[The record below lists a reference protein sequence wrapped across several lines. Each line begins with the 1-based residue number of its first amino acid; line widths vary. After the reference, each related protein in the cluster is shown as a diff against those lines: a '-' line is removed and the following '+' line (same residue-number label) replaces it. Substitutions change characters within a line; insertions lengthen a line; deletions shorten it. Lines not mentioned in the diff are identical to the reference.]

1 MVVLFLI
8 NHRLSI
14 IRRRNQGRVYEK
26 ASGEVSYFLKY
37 SYLCDKKQYI
47 MRRILFI
54 IFLLSIGMAGHAQE
68 AKLDSASYAY
78 GDKIIRSV
86 VESKDSIFPKLKFD
100 KENLAE
106 VIRGL
111 EDNLVF
117 MKYTQD
123 SIKKISFGVG
133 GMQGMFMWD
142 GFQFKMD
149 VIPFDCILA
158 GLMKVVNHE
167 VALPHDTIM
176 INEYMKSLPE
186 NMKPETMP
194 DEDRCRFFTNFG
206 TMKGLQPGL
215 QAYIYEMTGKNENE
229 TPADYEAYAAGLAMA
244 VKYMSLE
251 AKQESGQ
258 DPYSYGVLIGCSIA
272 MQSLPFH
279 FAESDFLDGC
289 RAAAGLNERKITVE
303 KSDQIIL
310 TSFPET
316 EAPTIIQKLK

>member
-1 MVVLFLI
+1 
-8 NHRLSI
+8 
-14 IRRRNQGRVYEK
+14 
-26 ASGEVSYFLKY
+26 
-37 SYLCDKKQYI
+37 
-47 MRRILFI
+47 MRRIFFL
-54 IFLLSIGMAGHAQE
+54 IFLLSFGMVVRAQE
-68 AKLDSASYAY
+68 VKLDSASYAY

-86 VESKDSIFPKLKFD
+86 AENQDSIFPQLGLD
-100 KENLAE
+100 KKNLAE
-106 VIRGL
+106 LIRGL

-167 VALPHDTIM
+167 LTLPQDTII
-176 INEYMKSLPE
+176 INQYMKSLPVD
-186 NMKPETMP
+186 MKPEDMP
-194 DEDRCRFFTNFG
+194 DEDRCRFFTNYG
-206 TMKGLQPGL
+206 MMKGLQPGL
-215 QAYIYEMTGKNENE
+215 QGYIYEETGKNENE
-229 TPADYEAYAAGLAMA
+229 VPADYEAYAAGMAMI
-244 VKYMSLE
+244 VRFMSLE

-279 FAESDFLDGC
+279 FTEADFLDGC

-303 KSDQIIL
+303 ESDRIL
-310 TSFPET
+310 STSFPET
-316 EAPTIIQKLK
+316 EAPTIIQK